1 MASLPEPQELLE
13 LKKKTDKFEKS
24 QVKGLAKKIQDMMMT
39 DGQIAKKIISIKS
52 PKMTD
57 DELNLLVYGKDLKKE
72 LGAKYKAWKSEKE
85 KEEEVK
91 KEEESEPKSKKE
103 KRKKEKKLFKPLPKD
118 SPVYDEVK
126 KVKTDIKEKLLMW
139 EEKGKL
145 LKKEITQFGVLVGS
159 TISAAIVI
167 AAPVSFNVPGAITL
181 TLTLLNAFN
190 QLQQRIMDF
199 VPLLKIVDLIRFV
212 LPDDQLNKITG
223 PLMGFVT
230 IVLGISEMINKIS
243 NALPKMSDAKKEAL
257 VKIQNQ
263 IDGLDKEIK
272 NLKPSDFDSTAA
284 YESEK
289 KSLEKR
295 KESLSDKASK
305 LL

>member
-1 MASLPEPQELLE
+1 MASLPEPQDLLE

-24 QVKGLAKKIQDMMMT
+24 QVKGLAKKVQDMMMT

-57 DELNLLVYGKDLKKE
+57 DELNLLVYGRDLKKE

-91 KEEESEPKSKKE
+91 KEEESEPKNKKE

-126 KVKTDIKEKLLMW
+126 KVKTEIKEKLLMW

-181 TLTLLNAFN
+181 TLTLLNAFS

-199 VPLLKIVDLIRFV
+199 VPLLKIVDIIRFV
-212 LPDDQLNKITG
+212 LPDEQLNKITA
-223 PLMGFVT
+223 PLMGFVS
-230 IVLGISEMINKIS
+230 IVLGISETINAIS
-243 NALPKMSDAKKEAL
+243 SKLPKMSDAKRDAL
-257 VKIQNQ
+257 QKIQGQ
-263 IDGLDKEIK
+263 IDGIDTQIK
-272 NLKPSDFDSTAA
+272 NLNPSNFDTTAA
-284 YESEK
+284 FESK
-289 KSLEKR
+289 KKELEGK
-295 KESLSDKASK
+295 KEELSNKASK

>member
-1 MASLPEPQELLE
+1 MASLPEPQELLD

-284 YESEK
+284 YESKK

>member
-24 QVKGLAKKIQDMMMT
+24 QVKGLAKKLQDMMMT

-72 LGAKYKAWKSEKE
+72 LGANYKAWKSEKE

-91 KEEESEPKSKKE
+91 KEEESEPKTKKE

-118 SPVYDEVK
+118 SPVYDEVRK
-126 KVKTDIKEKLLMW
+126 IKTDIKEQILMW
-139 EEKGKL
+139 EQKSILLGKEVV
-145 LKKEITQFGVLVGS
+145 KFGVLVGS

-181 TLTLLNAFN
+181 TLTLLNAFS

-199 VPLLKIVDLIRFV
+199 VPLLRIVDLIRFI
-212 LPDDQLNKITG
+212 LPDDQLDKIVV
-223 PLMGFVT
+223 PLTTFVT
-230 IVLGISEMINKIS
+230 AVLGISETINKIS
-243 NALPKMSDAKKEAL
+243 NALPKMSDAKKDAL
-257 VKIQNQ
+257 VKIQEQ

-284 YESEK
+284 YESRK
-289 KSLEKR
+289 KSLEKK
-295 KESLSDKASK
+295 KEDLSNKASK

>member
-72 LGAKYKAWKSEKE
+72 LGAKYKAWKSEKD

-91 KEEESEPKSKKE
+91 KEEESEPESKKE

-126 KVKTDIKEKLLMW
+126 KIKTDIKEKILMW

-199 VPLLKIVDLIRFV
+199 LPLIKIVDLIRFV
-212 LPDDQLNKITG
+212 LPDDQLNKIVG
-223 PLMGFVT
+223 PLTGFVT
-230 IVLGISEMINKIS
+230 IVLGISETINKIS
-243 NALPKMSDAKKEAL
+243 NTLPKMSDAKKEAL

-272 NLKPSDFDSTAA
+272 NLNPSDFDSTAA
-284 YESEK
+284 YESKK